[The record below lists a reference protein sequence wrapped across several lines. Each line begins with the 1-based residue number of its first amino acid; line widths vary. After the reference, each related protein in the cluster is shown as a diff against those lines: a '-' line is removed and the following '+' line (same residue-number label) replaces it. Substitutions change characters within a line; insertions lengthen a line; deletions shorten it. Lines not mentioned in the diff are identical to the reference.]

1 MKLSWP
7 TLVTLLVS
15 SLLAPWLA
23 AHGFDL
29 SDAQQSVATAFLIG
43 APTGL
48 AHWLHSLFAKNPVAP
63 GPIAKL
69 VVASM
74 VVTFV
79 TLTIGS
85 LAACKTLPPAGTI
98 QYTTEQAAVEAGT
111 GILIQAG
118 TTDPTQWTLRAT
130 AIAVAVKTI
139 EAINTGDAVTYAQ
152 LEAKLRQA
160 IALATP
166 NPAYVLAAD
175 QFVTVFGAV
184 IQTMAQTG
192 TGPLTPAQQANIN
205 TVLDW
210 VGQAA
215 NAYTAQARML
225 HAAMV
230 RARQ

>member
-1 MKLSWP
+1 MQPSWP
-7 TLVTLLVS
+7 TLITLLVS
-15 SLLAPWLA
+15 SLFGPWLA

-29 SDAQQSVATAFLIG
+29 SDKQQSVMTAFLIG
-43 APTGL
+43 VPTAF
-48 AHWLHSLFAKNPVAP
+48 AHWMHALFAKRPVAP

-69 VVASM
+69 VIAAM
-74 VVTFV
+74 VITFV
-79 TLTIGS
+79 TLTIGT

-98 QYTTEQAAVEAGT
+98 QYATEQAAVEAGT

-118 TTDPTQWTLRAT
+118 TTDPTQWTVRAT

-139 EAINTGDAVTYAQ
+139 EAVNTGDAVTYAQ

-175 QFVTVFGAV
+175 QFITVFGAV

-192 TGPLTPAQQANIN
+192 TGPLSAAQQANVN

-210 VGQAA
+210 VGQAS